1 MQWIQWP
8 RGSEHW
14 LENQQIPRIRPS
26 RITDWLGPVTT
37 TVSPCVGKVPCTIP
51 TPSIGS
57 PSDEELYDLAV
68 NIPEEWY
75 QLLIYVGL
83 RKGAVDDILHDLRF
97 ARPSDKA
104 FQALVVWRN
113 SSADNATYEKLA
125 KTLQK
130 LGRHDLVQEF
140 CIDQVSIGL

>member
-1 MQWIQWP
+1 MTIV
-8 RGSEHW
+8 
-14 LENQQIPRIRPS
+14 IP
-26 RITDWLGPVTT
+26 
-37 TVSPCVGKVPCTIP
+37 CMGKVRCTILI
-51 TPSIGS
+51 PSIGS
-57 PSDEELYDLAV
+57 PSDEELYDVAV

-75 QLLIYVGL
+75 QLSIHLGL

-125 KTLQK
+125 KALRK
-130 LGRHDLVQEF
+130 VDRHDLVKEF
-140 CIDQVSIGL
+140 CIDQVSIGFSSTESILLSSRHLYMTI

>member
-1 MQWIQWP
+1 M
-8 RGSEHW
+8 
-14 LENQQIPRIRPS
+14 
-26 RITDWLGPVTT
+26 T
-37 TVSPCVGKVPCTIP
+37 TVSLCVGKVPCTIII
-51 TPSIGS
+51 PSIGS

-75 QLLIYVGL
+75 QLSIHLGL

-125 KTLQK
+125 KALQK
-130 LGRHDLVQEF
+130 VGRHDLVKEF
-140 CIDQVSIGL
+140 CIDQVSVGFSSTGSILLASRLLCMTII